1 MRRLLR
7 FCPWI
12 CLALMPG
19 ISAADAYLDSLQK
32 EASAVK
38 VDPNTAQG
46 QASAERGVA
55 SPGAS
60 SGSSL
65 PPGLSRAEF
74 EKHLEQ
80 KYFGSYSFY
89 KKLDGERQERVY
101 KAYTTRPDAEY
112 IRQEIK
118 QQYLS
123 K

>member
-12 CLALMPG
+12 CLALVPG
-19 ISAADAYLDSLQK
+19 LSLADAYLDSLQK
-32 EASAVK
+32 EASAIK

-46 QASAERGVA
+46 QAGATRGA
-55 SPGAS
+55 AAGTS
-60 SGSSL
+60 STNSL
-65 PPGLSRAEF
+65 PPGLSRADF
-74 EKHLEQ
+74 ESHLEQ

-89 KKLDGERQERVY
+89 KKLDAERQERVY